1 MKGPVS
7 ALGTH
12 PMKPGRAS
20 RRRRSH
26 PPKAE
31 NVRPAVSLER
41 VLPWA
46 LVAIAIAGLTAG
58 LLARAA
64 GRPDLADLAW
74 ALGTVPVIAGLA
86 VSIVRD
92 LLSDRV
98 GVDAIAL
105 LSMSAALALGQ
116 PLAGAVVALMY
127 SGGNVLEEIAI
138 ARAERDLRSLV
149 DRAPRQAHRKS
160 SDRIEDVPIEDV
172 AIGDELLVRGGEIV
186 PVDGVVGSLSAT
198 IDESAVTG
206 EPIPVQKPRGNAVLS
221 GSLNA
226 GEAFQL
232 TVTATAGESTY
243 AGIVR
248 MVTAAQTAKAPFVR
262 LADRYAL
269 IFLPVTLVIAFVAW
283 FISGDLTRSLAVLV
297 AATPCP
303 LILAAP
309 VAFIAGVAQAARR
322 GILAKGGG
330 ALEALARAH
339 TVLFDKTGTL
349 TVGGARLLSV
359 EVAPGEDPN
368 EVLMLGAS
376 LEQASHHVLAKAVV
390 VAAADRGLELKPP
403 EHVKETMGSGLNGLI
418 DGRRVKV
425 GSREMIPPHAAPSPW
440 ELRAIRR
447 ASWRSALIV
456 FVAVDDRPIG
466 ALLLADELRADTP
479 RAIRLLRDAGIARM
493 VMVTGDRAAAAQ
505 AIGAALDLD
514 AVLADRVPS
523 DKVDAVRSEQRLH
536 PTIMVGDGINDAPA
550 LAVADVGVALGARG
564 ASASSEAADVV
575 ILTDRLDRVG
585 DAIMIAQRARRIA
598 LQSIFAGMGMSLVAM
613 MAAAAGWLDPV
624 PAAIV
629 QEVIDVAVI
638 LNALRALVPSLVS
651 GGPRITAEQGR
662 TLHHDHQAL
671 FKDLDRLRQI
681 VDELDDVTPESAAA
695 MIGEAHRLVQNS
707 VVAHERDDEDSVYP
721 KLTEVLRD
729 RHGLSAMSRAHREI
743 LHLARLLDRIVE
755 DLPSE
760 KIDRYLVRDAQ
771 RVIEAIET
779 LVRMHTAQ
787 EEDIYEAVVSP
798 A

>member
-1 MKGPVS
+1 MWSDAKS
-7 ALGTH
+7 I
-12 PMKPGRAS
+12 
-20 RRRRSH
+20 
-26 PPKAE
+26 
-31 NVRPAVSLER
+31 ER
-41 VLPWA
+41 VLRWT
-46 LVAIAIAGLTAG
+46 LVAIAIAGLSVG
-58 LLARAA
+58 VLARTA

-74 ALGTVPVIAGLA
+74 EIGTAPVIGGLA

-92 LLSDRV
+92 FLSGRL

-127 SGGNVLEEIAI
+127 SGGNVLEDIAV
-138 ARAERDLRSLV
+138 ARAEHDLRSLV

-160 SDRIEDVPIEDV
+160 GERIEEVPIE
-172 AIGDELLVRGGEIV
+172 AISVGEELLVRAGEIV
-186 PVDGVVGSLSAT
+186 PVDGIVGSASAT

-206 EPIPVQKPRGNAVLS
+206 EPIPVEKARGSAVLS

-226 GEAFQL
+226 GETFVL
-232 TVTATAGESTY
+232 TVTAPAGESTY

-262 LADRYAL
+262 LADRFAL
-269 IFLPVTLVIAFVAW
+269 MFLPVTLVVAVVAW
-283 FISGDLTRSLAVLV
+283 RISGDLTRSLAVLV

-359 EVAPGEDPN
+359 EVAPGEDPD
-368 EVLMLGAS
+368 EVLRLGAS
-376 LEQASHHVLAKAVV
+376 LEQASHHVLAKTV
-390 VAAADRGLELKPP
+390 VAAAVDRGLKLKTP
-403 EHVKETMGSGLNGLI
+403 EHVKETRGAGLSGLI
-418 DGRRVKV
+418 DGRHVTA
-425 GSREMIPPHAAPSPW
+425 GSRELILSRAELSSW

-456 FVAVDDRPIG
+456 FVAVEDRPIG

-479 RAIRLLRDAGIARM
+479 RAIRLLRDAGITRM

-523 DKVDAVRSEQRLH
+523 DKVEAVRTEQRMH

-550 LAVADVGVALGARG
+550 LAVADIGVALGARG

-575 ILTDRLDRVG
+575 ILADRLDRVG
-585 DAIMIAQRARRIA
+585 EAIIIAQRARRIA
-598 LQSIFAGMGMSLVAM
+598 LQSIVVGMGLSLVAM
-613 MAAAAGWLDPV
+613 IAAAAGWLDPV

-638 LNALRALVPSLVS
+638 LNALRALTPALGSN
-651 GGPRITAEQGR
+651 GPRITAEEGVI
-662 TLHHDHQAL
+662 LHHDHQTL
-671 FKDLDRLRQI
+671 FKDLDRLRKV
-681 VDELDDVTPESAAA
+681 VDALDDATPETAAA
-695 MIGEAHRLVQNS
+695 LIGEAQQLVQGS
-707 VVAHERDDEDSVYP
+707 VVMHERADENSVYP
-721 KLTEVLRD
+721 KIAEVLRD

-743 LHLARLLDRIVE
+743 LHLARLLGRIVE

-760 KIDRYLVRDAQ
+760 KIDRYLIRDAQ
-771 RVIEAIET
+771 RIIEAIET

-787 EEDIYEAVVSP
+787 EEDIYEAVT